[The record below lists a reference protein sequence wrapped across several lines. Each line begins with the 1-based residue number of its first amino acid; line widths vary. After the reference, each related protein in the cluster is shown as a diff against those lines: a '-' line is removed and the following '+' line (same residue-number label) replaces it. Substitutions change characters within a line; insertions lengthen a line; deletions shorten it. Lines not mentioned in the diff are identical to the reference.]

1 MNKLDFKTFAKKVN
15 ENYNRIVQMP
25 HVLFANVNGYSLWEL
40 YLSSF
45 PAGTNEIFRV
55 RPYHDGS
62 YDRSFITRTGA
73 VVGIDKEGLVHTLW
87 DIDKNA
93 VDEPYWIVANALRD
107 RILSAGLRSFYYVD
121 DKSIGHETT
130 YEKTEDDKLITWN
143 HFHCEIPAS
152 VRQLTD
158 IKKEA
163 ETTVAMYKRAKEEF
177 TDDVL
182 DTVMSLITDSNL
194 YRGTEYLGIIDQF
207 RRLVRNDD
215 GSDVYKFTKVVGSPA
230 SRIRNTAIGTLCTD
244 IVDGLDIQTAV
255 FRFESKMDPTNY
267 KRPRSVITSSMK
279 KNALKTIEKLGIA
292 DALQRRHAS
301 LSDIP
306 VTEVLW
312 VNGEAAGKMKGGTEA
327 IGALLDTKIDV
338 SNKKVEPISFEYFCE
353 KILPTC
359 KNIELCVGNSHAN
372 NLFSLVAP
380 QSADAQNITKWGN
393 NFTWS
398 YRGEVTDSIVERV
411 KAAGGSVTGKLRV
424 SLAWSNRD
432 DLDLHCITPNGKHI
446 YYGSRNGVLD
456 VDMHNGEPYSD
467 NPVENMNFEILMDGV
482 YRFVV
487 NNYCKR
493 DTNNAGFRLQI
504 AHAGGCMDLSYP
516 DNHVSRISDI
526 DDGQQTGV
534 QITVKQG
541 AVTDIKPLKMT
552 AGSAVQNLWGVN
564 SNEFIPV
571 DVITNSP
578 NYWDGYEVGNKH
590 VFFVLKGCKNE
601 EPVRG
606 FYNEF
611 LRNDLDKHRKVF
623 EVLGSMMLVD
633 PSDRQVSGFGFSS
646 TRKDEVTVRVNNGI
660 STRIY
665 KLQF

>member
-25 HVLFANVNGYSLWEL
+25 HVLFANVSGYSLWEL

-45 PAGTNEIFRV
+45 PAGTNEVFRV

-73 VVGIDKEGLVHTLW
+73 VVGIDKKGLVHTLW
-87 DIDKNA
+87 DINKNA

-107 RILSAGLRSFYYVD
+107 RILSAGLKSFYYVG

-130 YEKTEDDKLITWN
+130 YEKTDNDMLITWN
-143 HFHCEIPAS
+143 HFHCEIPATL
-152 VRQLTD
+152 RQLTD

-177 TDDVL
+177 TDGVL
-182 DTVMSLITDSNL
+182 DTVVSLITDSNL

-244 IVDGLDIQTAV
+244 IANGLDIQTAV

-279 KNALKTIEKLGIA
+279 KDALKTIEKLGIA

-327 IGALLDTKIDV
+327 IGALLDTKIGV

-353 KILPTC
+353 KILPEC

-398 YRGEVTDSIVERV
+398 YRGEVTDSIVDRV

-456 VDMHNGEPYSD
+456 VDMHNGGPYSD
-467 NPVENMNFEILMDGV
+467 NPVENMNFETLMDGV

-487 NNYCKR
+487 DNYCKR
-493 DTNNAGFRLQI
+493 NTNKAGFKLQV

-516 DNHVSRISDI
+516 DNHVSRGSY

-534 QITVKQG
+534 QVTVKQG

-552 AGSAVQNLWGVN
+552 ADNAVQNLWGVN

-623 EVLGSMMLVD
+623 EVLGSMMIVD
-633 PSDRQVSGFGFSS
+633 PSDSQVSGFGFSS